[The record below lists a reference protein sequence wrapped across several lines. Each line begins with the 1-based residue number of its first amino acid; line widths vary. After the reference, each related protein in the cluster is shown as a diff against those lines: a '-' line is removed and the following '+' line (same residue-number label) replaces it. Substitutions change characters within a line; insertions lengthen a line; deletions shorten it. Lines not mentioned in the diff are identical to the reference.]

1 MIFGIIFSEI
11 VLDHMKKLPPIEAD
25 DIIEPDG
32 KTKKGGSRYVLYRY

>member
-11 VLDHMKKLPPIEAD
+11 ILDHMKKLPPIEAD

-32 KTKKGGSRYVLYRY
+32 KSKKCASINRVY